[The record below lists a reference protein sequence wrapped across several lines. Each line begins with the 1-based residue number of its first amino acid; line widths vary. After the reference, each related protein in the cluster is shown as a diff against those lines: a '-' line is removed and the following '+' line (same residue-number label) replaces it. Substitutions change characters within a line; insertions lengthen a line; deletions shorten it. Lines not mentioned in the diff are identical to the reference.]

1 MEHTLLLRQPHLLC
15 GFIHGDKSSIAL
27 PNVLHSITVEMPPG
41 KVIILVFIL
50 SFVVIEAQRRREG
63 KSPVA
68 DAIAGAGGYT
78 RWANPEGRAVQ
89 Y

>member
-1 MEHTLLLRQPHLLC
+1 MVHNESNAVAAESHHGYETKGTLMRIDVSVGATHLL
-15 GFIHGDKSSIAL
+15 D
-27 PNVLHSITVEMPPG
+27 T
-41 KVIILVFIL
+41 ILL

>member
-1 MEHTLLLRQPHLLC
+1 MVHNESNAVAAESHHGYETKCTLMRIDVSAGATHLL
-15 GFIHGDKSSIAL
+15 DA
-27 PNVLHSITVEMPPG
+27 
-41 KVIILVFIL
+41 ILL
-50 SFVVIEAQRRREG
+50 SFVIIEAQRRREG
-63 KSPVA
+63 RSPVA